1 MYCSVTNILAAF
13 TIMFVVQPTQ
23 AAWRAVFLIASGVYI
38 VCAGFY
44 VVFSSGARQ
53 AWDNPDN
60 DESQTNG
67 KSKCD
72 VEKDGMMLQTTNH

>member
-1 MYCSVTNILAAF
+1 VFIF
-13 TIMFVVQPTQ
+13 QPTQ

-44 VVFSSGARQ
+44 VLFSTGVRQ

-60 DESQTNG
+60 DESQKNG

-72 VEKDGMMLQTTNH
+72 VDKDGMMLQTTNH

>member
-1 MYCSVTNILAAF
+1 M
-13 TIMFVVQPTQ
+13 IMFVVQPTQ

-44 VVFSSGARQ
+44 LVFSSGVRQ

-60 DESQTNG
+60 DVQTNG